1 MIQSFLSIFFFHLS
15 SSAQDYFP
23 TTLGNAEMATP
34 FRLSQKTTP
43 GPSETYESEQEA
55 IQALRFLV
63 AELTL
68 GLLFLHRHGIVHQDI
83 KPANIM
89 ISERGHAVIGE
100 FSAASAL
107 PVPCQ
112 SGGNFL
118 EGQSG
123 VDEDGMTYG
132 SIVLQPEDTVTF
144 TPLYAAPE
152 LLERKEDG
160 LLIYDERADWWS
172 LGVTL
177 YEITTGGIPFHIS
190 SDAVSIGKGRR
201 DDGTGLLF
209 DLLEGLDL
217 IDGAAHGC
225 DAHLDG
231 YLRSVNFLLHF
242 LTIKDS
248 HNNIVPQLLVHDPNH
263 RLSGERAKSH
273 PFLEPLQDIWTEI
286 EDLRHPPCPKPSAR
300 ILNGEDI
307 DISSFDL
314 QEDSSKFD
322 AECTQISYSGREPEP
337 PQTPYEEYYTARQVF
352 SSPGQRSLDSPPF
365 LIRRR
370 EALAVKRPE
379 GQVLWNDNEIDSN
392 RLQESESSMIL
403 QQEAF
408 MSYYIEASFQTSGSL
423 SRSVG
428 NPLSSTGS
436 AGRFFS
442 DEHAYGTCTIQR
454 RNSFP
459 EEEDIVRAET
469 SFNDSGLDFP
479 LGSSPESWGHRK
491 TDSFRKP
498 LALQPICE
506 LRFQGLAKDRGGGG
520 GRIYDEILAK
530 TKNEADVLA
539 KTDLDWTFDEK
550 ITISLLQA
558 SWRER
563 ERSEPTIRSRLS
575 KPQVVAAASERIVRA
590 AGRRVVEVL
599 TRWRQ

>member
-1 MIQSFLSIFFFHLS
+1 M
-15 SSAQDYFP
+15 
-23 TTLGNAEMATP
+23 
-34 FRLSQKTTP
+34 
-43 GPSETYESEQEA
+43 
-55 IQALRFLV
+55 RFLA

-89 ISERGHAVIGE
+89 ISEGGHAVIGE

-112 SGGNFL
+112 SGDNPL
-118 EGQSG
+118 EGPSG
-123 VDEDGMTYG
+123 DDEDGMTYG

-177 YEITTGGIPFHIS
+177 YEITTGGIPFDIS
-190 SDAVSIGKGRR
+190 SDVVSIGKGRR

-209 DLLEGLDL
+209 DLLDGLDL
-217 IDGAAHGC
+217 IDSAAHGC

-231 YLRSVNFLLHF
+231 YLRSVNFLF
-242 LTIKDS
+242 AFVNYNDS

-286 EDLRHPPCPKPSAR
+286 EELRHPPCPKPSAR

-322 AECTQISYSGREPEP
+322 AEYTQISNSGPELES

-352 SSPGQRSLDSPPF
+352 SSPDQRSLDSPPF

-392 RLQESESSMIL
+392 RLRDSESSMIL

-408 MSYYIEASFQTSGSL
+408 MSYYIEASFQTNGSL

-454 RNSFP
+454 RSGFP
-459 EEEDIVRAET
+459 EAGCDEDIVRAET

-506 LRFQGLAKDRGGGG
+506 LRFQGLAKDRGEGEG
-520 GRIYDEILAK
+520 IHDEILAK

-539 KTDLDWTFDEK
+539 KSDLDWTFDEK

-558 SWRER
+558 SLRER
-563 ERSEPTIRSRLS
+563 ERSEPTVRSRLS
-575 KPQVVAAASERIVRA
+575 KPQVVAVASERIIRA
-590 AGRRVVEVL
+590 AGRRVVDAL